1 MFTCVLI
8 FMPSAHTCPHAL
20 KKSSHLIRQDRK
32 PIIPSALTLA
42 DELQVQLEEMV
53 DNMAEQQLDE
63 DALAAQKK
71 ADQSACVAVAFVANE
86 HVHVVG

>member
-1 MFTCVLI
+1 M
-8 FMPSAHTCPHAL
+8 
-20 KKSSHLIRQDRK
+20 
-32 PIIPSALTLA
+32 TLA

-53 DNMAEQQLDE
+53 DNMAEKQLDE